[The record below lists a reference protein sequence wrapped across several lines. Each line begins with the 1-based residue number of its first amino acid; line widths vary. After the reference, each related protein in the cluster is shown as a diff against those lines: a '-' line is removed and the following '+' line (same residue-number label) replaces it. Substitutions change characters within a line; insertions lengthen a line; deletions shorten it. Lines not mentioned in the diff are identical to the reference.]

1 MKNRLN
7 GVPEIKR
14 VAQIMSFL
22 LHPMLMPV
30 YSLFFIFYID
40 SWFVLIPSGV
50 KLYSFIVTLFTLVI
64 LPLVCLPLFRHFHLI
79 RDYGLEDKQER
90 IYPILAVIAF
100 AFLGFWLLGGV
111 AYTDIVQ
118 RLYLVLI
125 ILLSLFSVV
134 TLRWKISMHMTAMG
148 SVCGLL
154 LVLGLK
160 YSGEVRE
167 SFMFMIIL
175 AGLLA
180 SCRLYLKKHTPWQIY
195 TGFLFGISLVV
206 VMFC

>member
-1 MKNRLN
+1 M
-7 GVPEIKR
+7 
-14 VAQIMSFL
+14 
-22 LHPMLMPV
+22 
-30 YSLFFIFYID
+30 
-40 SWFVLIPSGV
+40 
-50 KLYSFIVTLFTLVI
+50 TLFTLVI